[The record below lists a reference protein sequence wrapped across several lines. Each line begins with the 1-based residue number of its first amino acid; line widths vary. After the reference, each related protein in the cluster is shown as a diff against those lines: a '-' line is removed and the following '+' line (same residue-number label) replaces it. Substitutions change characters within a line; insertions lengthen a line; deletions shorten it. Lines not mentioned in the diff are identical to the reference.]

1 MRNIKELV
9 KKAKHGGKEAFV
21 ELIEM
26 HKAALYNIAVSIVK
40 NEADALDAVSEA
52 ILSCWEN
59 LPKLRKEEY
68 FKTWLTRIL
77 MNKCYDVI
85 RDRNYYCFDDAEV
98 FANETAPQHDYD
110 ARLEV
115 EAYFHKLNQNEKL
128 ILSMFYFDDYSI
140 KQISDLLGI
149 SKSAVKT
156 RLTRSRQHF
165 KEIYLIENKE
175 VTL

>member
-1 MRNIKELV
+1 MRDIKELV
-9 KKAKHGGKEAFV
+9 KRAKCGDKNAFV
-21 ELIEM
+21 ELIDA
-26 HKAALYNIAVSIVK
+26 HKSTLYNIAVRIVK
-40 NEADALDAVSEA
+40 NETDALDAVSEA
-52 ILSCWEN
+52 VLSCWEN
-59 LPKLRKEEY
+59 VPKLRDEAY

-77 MNKCYDVI
+77 MNKCYNVM
-85 RDRNYYCFDDAEV
+85 RDRSYYCFDEAEV
-98 FANETAPQHDYD
+98 FANDKAAAHDYD

-115 EAYFHKLNQNEKL
+115 EAYFRKLNQNEKL

-165 KEIYLIENKE
+165 KEIYLIENGE